1 MALGRICTD
10 SRSLQIGDFF
20 VPLVGE
26 NFDGH
31 HFLGQLSALGA
42 QAAVV
47 EQSWSD
53 PVPSDL
59 LHWRVDDTLKA
70 YQQLA
75 LLHRRSLDQPLVAVT
90 GSAGK
95 TTTRELI
102 RAALAPLGDVHCSEG
117 NNNND
122 IGVPL
127 TVLSADSH
135 HCALVIEM
143 GMRGPGEI
151 ERLSRC
157 TEPGCG
163 GDHQHRHSPHR
174 PSW

>member
-10 SRSLQIGDFF
+10 SRSLQTGDFF

-31 HFLGQLSALGA
+31 RFLGQLSALGA

-90 GSAGK
+90 VQ
-95 TTTRELI
+95 REK
-102 RAALAPLGDVHCSEG
+102 PPPV
-117 NNNND
+117 N
-122 IGVPL
+122 
-127 TVLSADSH
+127 
-135 HCALVIEM
+135 
-143 GMRGPGEI
+143 
-151 ERLSRC
+151 
-157 TEPGCG
+157 
-163 GDHQHRHSPHR
+163 
-174 PSW
+174 